1 MTRETKK
8 FGESSSNRP
17 PATEMDGEATDSSAR
32 GNSGGERSLRGRQL
46 ELLSAVVRSANSSL
60 DPDKISSFIMNCVR
74 DLVDAEAWSLLLIDE
89 SGEYLTFKAAEGPE
103 PDVLKDMQ
111 LRMGQGVAGAV
122 ARDGLPMIVDD
133 AVDCP
138 LFDQS
143 IDHET
148 GFETRSILALP
159 LKCRDRI
166 IGVVEIL
173 NKREGS
179 FTSLDKDD
187 AMLLLEPAGIALENA
202 RLFARTERLTLL
214 DDLTQLYN
222 TRYLYRV
229 LAGEIERAKRHKR
242 NLAVIFLDLDGFK
255 QVNDVHGH
263 LIGSRTLQ
271 VVADILREHTRS
283 VDILVRYGGDEY
295 TLVLPDTDLKGA
307 SVVADRLRK
316 AIRDHDYSLEL
327 AVKIHISASFGI
339 SSYPEHGDSA
349 ELLIQRADQ
358 AMYSVKQNSK
368 DGVAVSDHP

>member
-1 MTRETKK
+1 M
-8 FGESSSNRP
+8 
-17 PATEMDGEATDSSAR
+17 
-32 GNSGGERSLRGRQL
+32 
-46 ELLSAVVRSANSSL
+46 
-60 DPDKISSFIMNCVR
+60 
-74 DLVDAEAWSLLLIDE
+74 
-89 SGEYLTFKAAEGPE
+89 
-103 PDVLKDMQ
+103 
-111 LRMGQGVAGAV
+111 
-122 ARDGLPMIVDD
+122 
-133 AVDCP
+133 
-138 LFDQS
+138 
-143 IDHET
+143 
-148 GFETRSILALP
+148 
-159 LKCRDRI
+159 
-166 IGVVEIL
+166 
-173 NKREGS
+173 
-179 FTSLDKDD
+179 
-187 AMLLLEPAGIALENA
+187 
-202 RLFARTERLTLL
+202 L